1 MLLDMAISLAG
12 LIKWS
17 LDLLV
22 YCLQDIFDMVYDLK
36 GKENDKEAIQ
46 NWSKSDVSI
55 CQEARLT
62 HRRS

>member
-1 MLLDMAISLAG
+1 MAISLAG

-46 NWSKSDVSI
+46 NWSKSGVS
-55 CQEARLT
+55 ARQDP
-62 HRRS
+62 